1 MRRDPV
7 YRFRGYQA
15 PTAASR
21 TPILAASNALPTTS
35 TDGTTAVMRL
45 YDPVDDWG
53 EFWGV
58 SASEFAAAL
67 DALPETVTQ
76 IQLHI
81 NSPGGVIFEG
91 IAILN
96 QLRQHRARVVAVVDG
111 VAASIASVIAVGADE
126 VVMNP
131 DTLLMIHDG
140 SGFCMGTADDMRDTA
155 EVLDLLSDT
164 IAGVYARKAGG
175 EVGDWR
181 VTMKGT
187 AWYTPAQALEAGLI
201 DRVAE
206 AAEPAEAEV
215 AAAARAQVHRAA
227 INALS
232 AAATPP
238 TPAVSDP
245 APDSSVEPDVEVHAE
260 VGGTP
265 TETNAASAEALR
277 IDEDWHRHLSLA

>member
-15 PTAASR
+15 PTEASR
-21 TPILAASNALPTTS
+21 TPILPGALGARNEVPEAAI
-35 TDGTTAVMRL
+35 DGTVATMRL

-67 DALPETVTQ
+67 DALPDTVTE
-76 IQLHI
+76 IRLHI

-96 QLRQHRARVVAVVDG
+96 QLRQHPARVVAVVDG

-126 VVMNP
+126 TVMNP

-140 SGFCMGTADDMRDTA
+140 SGFCMGTAEDMREVA
-155 EVLDLLSDT
+155 SVLDTLSDT

-175 EVGDWR
+175 EVAEWR
-181 VTMKGT
+181 ATMQGT
-187 AWYTPAQALEAGLI
+187 AWYTAQQALDAGLA
-201 DRVAE
+201 DRIADE
-206 AAEPAEAEV
+206 TESAEPEP
-215 AAAARAQVHRAA
+215 AATARAQLHRAA
-227 INALS
+227 INAL
-232 AAATPP
+232 
-238 TPAVSDP
+238 
-245 APDSSVEPDVEVHAE
+245 
-260 VGGTP
+260 
-265 TETNAASAEALR
+265 AASAPSVPAVTELSATDATSDQDGALDEAEAQRLA
-277 IDEDWHRHLSLA
+277 DEDRHRHLALCPSNTA